1 MAESEGTPKQKI
13 FMQLLLLLVGA
24 SLVLSHNYWDNPL
37 PVLLSGVFFI
47 NLCWITLVL
56 GHDLK
61 IWGWL
66 RNHIAGNL
74 AMIAIILVNLIA
86 VAVTAFMH

>member
-1 MAESEGTPKQKI
+1 MAPSEGTAKQKI
-13 FMQLLLLLVGA
+13 FMQLLLLVVGA
-24 SLVLSHNYWDNPL
+24 ALVLSRNYWGKPL

-61 IWGWL
+61 IWAWL
-66 RNHIAGNL
+66 RNNIAGNL
-74 AMIAIILVNLIA
+74 ALIGIIVVNLIA
-86 VAVTAFMH
+86 VAVTAFIS

>member
-24 SLVLSHNYWDNPL
+24 SLVLSHNYWDNSL
-37 PVLLSGVFFI
+37 PVLLSGIFFI

-61 IWGWL
+61 VWTWL
-66 RNHIAGNL
+66 RNNSAGNL
-74 AMIAIILVNLIA
+74 AMIAIIVVNLIA
-86 VAVTAFMH
+86 VAVTAFMP